1 MKTTFKYA
9 LLMPAMLLFWVGC
22 NTLSP
27 DGTDLTD
34 EEIQIA
40 AQIVAESLADESG
53 GMLSSFYDA
62 LSTVG
67 QDGISYG
74 SGGEMSFQFGPGAGT
89 PPIAPGNAN
98 GRGIERE
105 FNAVYN
111 PETGEHIVRFL
122 RSVNNGRVTMTQTV
136 SNTYI
141 YRDVDGGFL
150 EFPRRTR
157 DQIASITFFGRR
169 TGSQTGPVRQATS
182 TRTDTLFV
190 SGLLADS
197 PAVLLDGVHY
207 HEGRATV
214 VVDRS
219 MRSAERSFSNV
230 FRLEDVRIDKA
241 IVRDNGNLENGV
253 TGLISY
259 SLSMNHTKPN
269 GETETRDIQGV
280 IELDGDGTALLR
292 FGGVSNIFR
301 IALATGE
308 ID

>member
-62 LSTVG
+62 LSTIG

-74 SGGEMSFQFGPGAGT
+74 SGGEMSFQFGPGTGG
-89 PPIAPGNAN
+89 PHVGPGNAN

-122 RSVNNGRVTMTQTV
+122 RSVSNGRVTMTQTV

-214 VVDRS
+214 IVDRS
-219 MRSAERSFSNV
+219 MRSAQRSFSNV

-241 IVRDNGNLENGV
+241 IVRENGNLENGV

>member
-9 LLMPAMLLFWVGC
+9 LLMPAILLFWVGC

-74 SGGEMSFQFGPGAGT
+74 PRVTMSFHIDSEAPSLT
-89 PPIAPGNAN
+89 MAPGNAN

-150 EFPRRTR
+150 EFPQRTR

-214 VVDRS
+214 IVDRS
-219 MRSAERSFSNV
+219 MRSAQRSFSNV

-241 IVRDNGNLENGV
+241 IVRENGNLENGV